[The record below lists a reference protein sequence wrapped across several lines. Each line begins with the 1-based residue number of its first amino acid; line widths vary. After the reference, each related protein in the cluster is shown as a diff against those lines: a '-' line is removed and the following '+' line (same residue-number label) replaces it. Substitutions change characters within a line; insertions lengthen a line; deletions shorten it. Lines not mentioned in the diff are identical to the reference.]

1 MLNQVLLDKENLLQ
15 KLGKFYRKGKFY
27 VYLSFY
33 GIEHDRENDVV
44 SIASEIRLAL
54 RQMPKALGM
63 ILMNDYFEI
72 KQANW

>member
-1 MLNQVLLDKENLLQ
+1 MLNQVLLGKEELLQ
-15 KLGKFYRKGKFY
+15 KLGKYYRKRRFY
-27 VYLSFY
+27 VSLSLY
-33 GIEHDRENDVV
+33 GLEHDRESDVV

-54 RQMPKALGM
+54 YQMPKALGM